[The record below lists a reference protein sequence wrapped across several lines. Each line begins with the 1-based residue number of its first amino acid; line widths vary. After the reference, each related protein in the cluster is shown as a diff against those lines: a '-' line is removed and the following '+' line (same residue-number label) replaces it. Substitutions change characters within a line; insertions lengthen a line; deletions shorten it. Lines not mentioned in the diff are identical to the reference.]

1 MKTKKA
7 MSVAAALLAGLAFT
21 CAADAVAADAA
32 AAKASASM
40 SLAEARGRID
50 RAIASPAEMKATMRR
65 LSAEDQRQF
74 LADVNAAVAKMPGSE
89 SERIATF
96 VAVSRAALEGARKG
110 NVTTLLAEIYATV
123 PLDALPDMNESLSSD
138 LMNRATAKGRTFT
151 DEQFVK
157 LSESVMAKVNERVAT
172 VDDGDVRAGFAA
184 LMMIRGSNSPS
195 NQAVV
200 GPIVAALPE
209 SARDVAKNEWFPAA
223 LADGQD
229 KSYEPM
235 LGGDGFGNDPNRQPV
250 VLRVTGP
257 QFADSLLVDVAG
269 WNIHPNV
276 DTKKH
281 NPLVDAEMTE
291 HYNAVG
297 FGAIDPGPSIG
308 AVIEAVEEARGYPG
322 QTTR

>member
-7 MSVAAALLAGLAFT
+7 MSVAAALLAGLA
-21 CAADAVAADAA
+21 CMGAAEVAAADAA
-32 AAKASASM
+32 AAKASAGV

-50 RAIASPAEMKATMRR
+50 RAIASPAEMKATMRG
-65 LSAEDQRQF
+65 LSAADQRQF
-74 LADVNAAVAKMPGSE
+74 LADVNAAIAKMPGSDG
-89 SERIATF
+89 ERTAAF
-96 VAVSRAALEGARKG
+96 VAVNRAALEGSRKG
-110 NVTTLLAEIYATV
+110 NVTTLVAETFATV
-123 PLDALPDMNESLSSD
+123 SLYALPEMNESLASD
-138 LMNRATAKGRTFT
+138 LMNRSTAKGQTYT

-157 LSESVMAKVNERVAT
+157 LAETVMAKVNARVAT

-184 LMMIRGSNSPS
+184 LMMIRGSNSTAP
-195 NQAVV
+195 AIVD
-200 GPIVAALPE
+200 PIVAAMP
-209 SARDVAKNEWFPAA
+209 ATAQDVARKEWFPAA
-223 LADGQD
+223 LGEGQD

-297 FGAIDPGPSIG
+297 FDAIDPGPSIG
-308 AVIEAVEEARGYPG
+308 AVIEEARGYPG

>member
-1 MKTKKA
+1 MKNLKTA
-7 MSVAAALLAGLAFT
+7 MGAAALLVGLVCMCAT
-21 CAADAVAADAA
+21 EVAAADAP
-32 AAKASASM
+32 AKASAKT

-50 RAIASPAEMKATMRR
+50 RAIASPAEMKATMRG
-65 LSAEDQRQF
+65 LSAADQRQF
-74 LADVNAAVAKMPGSE
+74 LADVNAAIAKMPGSE
-89 SERIATF
+89 SERTAAF
-96 VAVSRAALEGARKG
+96 VAANRAALEGAKKG
-110 NVTTLLAEIYATV
+110 NVTTLVAEIFATV
-123 PLDALPDMNESLSSD
+123 PLDVLPAMNESLASD
-138 LMNRATAKGRTFT
+138 LMNRSTAKGQTYT

-157 LSESVMAKVNERVAT
+157 LAETVMAKVNARVAT

-184 LMMIRGSNSPS
+184 LMMIRGSNSTAS
-195 NQAVV
+195 AIVD
-200 GPIVAALPE
+200 PIVAAMP
-209 SARDVAKNEWFPAA
+209 ATAQDVAKKEWFPAA
-223 LADGQD
+223 LGEGQD

-269 WNIHPNV
+269 WNVHPNV

-291 HYNAVG
+291 HINAVG
-297 FGAIDPGPSIG
+297 FDAIDPGPAIG
-308 AVIEAVEEARGYPG
+308 KVIEESRGYPG